1 MDKPYTTN
9 NSQPPRK
16 VLFLGNGILRAF
28 GNGARKCQ
36 ELEHLICEVSGVSP
50 HSDNESS
57 LIPFPIRIAASL
69 VNKED
74 PCKALEMA
82 IRDLIV
88 GHKMGEQTTNEL
100 LCDSKVVGVPLFR
113 KLLEAGFTD
122 IITTNYGYEIE
133 AVLCGRYP
141 NSQAVKSDFYKKF
154 CVPKNIGIT
163 ERKFKIWK
171 HYLSCNKETRI
182 WHIHGEYL
190 KPQSI
195 IFEYADYCS
204 LLAKVKDPPRPK
216 RMEISAA
223 DSPVEDVEHE
233 FNWIQTFIHGDVY
246 ILGFGAALGEPVF
259 WYVMERR
266 GRKRPQQGKVIFYE
280 PTFEYKDEKNLL
292 KNQQQKAVLAMMKA
306 FRADHRDMGVI
317 ITKDSQFKEFYK
329 KACEDIIAE
338 VKGSTNSSE
347 SSERK

>member
-9 NSQPPRK
+9 ISQPPRK

-50 HSDNESS
+50 HSDNGSS

-74 PCKALEMA
+74 PYKALEIA

-88 GHKMGEQTTNEL
+88 GHKMGEPTTNEL

-141 NSQAVKSDFYKKF
+141 NSQTVKSDFYRNCYFTAKAD
-154 CVPKNIGIT
+154 VT
-163 ERKFKIWK
+163 ERKFKICK
-171 HYLSCNKETRI
+171 YYRPRDKGIRI

-190 KPQSI
+190 RPHSI

-204 LLAKVKDPPRPK
+204 LLAKVKAPTHPK
-216 RMEISAA
+216 GTKNNGGNSSAENIA
-223 DSPVEDVEHE
+223 QEP
-233 FNWIQTFIHGDVY
+233 NWIQTFIHGDVY

-259 WYVMERR
+259 WYLMERR
-266 GRKRPQQGKVIFYE
+266 RRNRSQKGNVIFYE
-280 PTFEYKDEKNLL
+280 PTFDYETNQL
-292 KNQQQKAVLAMMKA
+292 KNQQQKAVLAMMTA
-306 FRADHRDMGVI
+306 FGAVPRNMGMT

-338 VKGSTNSSE
+338 VKGSTNSCE